1 MLSKTLRLLFRLAL
15 LLVLLLWSGK
25 ATSPPLHS
33 EPRPCDSTAAAKH
46 GTPR

>member
-1 MLSKTLRLLFRLAL
+1 MPTKILRPLIRLAL

-25 ATSPPLHS
+25 AASPPLQP